1 MSGGSLCFPDEL
13 LNSAVHDAASGK
25 PRITPSAYMI
35 IRDATR
41 IQQALETLYS
51 GIGGEYHYG
60 DDAWN
65 YVKDRTN
72 IDLFQILSTIARE
85 NTAKNGN

>member
-35 IRDATR
+35 IRDATTSNYWEIDPISR
-41 IQQALETLYS
+41 PNVQAVVGYRAKQNEAS
-51 GIGGEYHYG
+51 
-60 DDAWN
+60 
-65 YVKDRTN
+65 
-72 IDLFQILSTIARE
+72 IDFSRRR
-85 NTAKNGN
+85 NM